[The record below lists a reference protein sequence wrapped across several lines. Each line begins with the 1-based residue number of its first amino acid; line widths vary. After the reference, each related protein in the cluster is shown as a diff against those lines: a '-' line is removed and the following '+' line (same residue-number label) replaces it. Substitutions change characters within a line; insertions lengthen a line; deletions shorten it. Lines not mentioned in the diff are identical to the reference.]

1 MSDRE
6 GIYIHLG
13 KELMSFAESKD
24 IDLEKV
30 CSDAAIKELKTH
42 IDGLQQEQDTRYGRE
57 VVKRFRM
64 ER

>member
-13 KELMSFAESKD
+13 EELMDFARSKD
-24 IDLEKV
+24 IDLEKI
-30 CSDAAIKELKTH
+30 CSDAAIKELKAH
-42 IDGLQQEQDTRYGRE
+42 IDGLQQEQDIRYGLE
-57 VVKRFRM
+57 VFKRFRM